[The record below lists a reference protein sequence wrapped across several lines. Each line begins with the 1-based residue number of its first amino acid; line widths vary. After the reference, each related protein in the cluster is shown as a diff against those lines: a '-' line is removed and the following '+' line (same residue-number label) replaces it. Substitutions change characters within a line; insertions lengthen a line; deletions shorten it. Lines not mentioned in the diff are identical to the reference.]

1 MMGLNAKLLLV
12 ISFPNVSSYSV
23 GCCFV
28 LSVVSFAVR
37 KLLSLIRSDFF
48 AFLKRSKIYRY
59 DLCQICLCFLLG
71 VLWVLVLDLND

>member
-12 ISFPNVSSYSV
+12 LSFPNVSSYSV

-37 KLLSLIRSDFF
+37 KLLSLIKSD
-48 AFLKRSKIYRY
+48 
-59 DLCQICLCFLLG
+59 LLIFVFIFIIVEG
-71 VLWVLVLDLND
+71 GLEKVLL